1 MKTRAKQRSAGLNAK
16 TALVAIKAT
25 KDAIIDGTSMQLAAG
40 VAYYGTLSFFPL
52 VVALVAITSLVFD
65 ASQVVTIA
73 DGLTTYLP
81 SDIASL
87 LSTQL
92 ENASTHQQ
100 SNVLVVIVA
109 LAFSVLGVSGA
120 MNSIIKAIIAMNL
133 GKDTRS
139 FIQQQLL
146 SVGLTVGLIAAMAFI
161 LPLLFV
167 GPNALIAWNVP
178 DIVIAV
184 FSVVRW
190 LILLAIAI
198 VGLGVVYH
206 FALPD
211 NRAWQWFGWGSLI
224 ATALWLII
232 TAGFFV
238 YLQYFA
244 NFSNSYSFFAGII
257 ALMIWLN
264 FSAFTVLVGA
274 YVNRACEA

>member
-1 MKTRAKQRSAGLNAK
+1 M
-16 TALVAIKAT
+16 
-25 KDAIIDGTSMQLAAG
+25 
-40 VAYYGTLSFFPL
+40 
-52 VVALVAITSLVFD
+52 
-65 ASQVVTIA
+65 
-73 DGLTTYLP
+73 
-81 SDIASL
+81 
-87 LSTQL
+87 
-92 ENASTHQQ
+92 HQQ
-100 SNVLVVIVA
+100 SNLLVVIIA

-120 MNSIIKAIIAMNL
+120 MGSVIKAIMIIYRI
-133 GKDTRS
+133 KDARP
-139 FIQQQLL
+139 FIQQQVL

-161 LPLLFV
+161 LPLLFI
-167 GPNALIAWNVP
+167 GPNVLIAWNVP
-178 DIVIAV
+178 GVVIAA

-211 NRAWQWFGWGSLI
+211 NRTWQWFGWGSLI

-244 NFSNSYSFFAGII
+244 NFSTSYSFFAGII

-264 FSAFTVLVGA
+264 FSAFTILVGA
-274 YVNRACEA
+274 YVNRECEA